1 VKPFLVALMVLA
13 GSSLARA
20 ATPIIWKQDTQAAFA
35 KGDAKSVTITRD
47 GALRLGPSL
56 SEFAD
61 TGEPFVWSI
70 ASSGETVYA
79 GTGGEGRVYRLTS
92 GASELLFDS
101 PERAIFSVAVAK
113 SGTVYAGSSPGGL
126 IYEIPSGGEPR
137 TFARTG
143 DEHVWALIPDGSGG
157 LYAATGGQAG
167 RILHISKA
175 GEVSEIAKTS
185 DPNFSSLIRSSDGT
199 LYAGTDQNGLVYR
212 VSSSGQAD
220 VLYDTSEEEVKTL
233 AMAPDGR
240 LLAGAMSSSRP
251 APQRPPQGAKVSN
264 GGQAGGQSAV
274 YAIKPSG
281 SGWRLWDVPSPSIH
295 ALSVQ
300 ADGSVLVVTG
310 GKGHI
315 YRLHGDG
322 SHTVVTTVDDAEP
335 WAFAPDGKG
344 GGWIASSGSGQVFRL
359 GHSVAREGS
368 LTSEP
373 EDFSLV
379 TQWGRID
386 WAGES
391 TGGGGVAFEVRTGN
405 SDLPDDTW
413 SAWETVAANG
423 KIVSRAAR
431 YVQQKVTLTG
441 DGKQTPVIRSVTLS
455 GLPENIQPLIL
466 DLQVRG
472 PNDPAASA
480 PSGSNGGRKPTK
492 KKDSTGGW
500 VITWTGADVNN
511 DALVY
516 ALHFKGRTE
525 RTWKLLEDDLTGN
538 SYTWQT
544 DSAPEGIMLVRL
556 SVSDSPSNPDHLTLS
571 STRESA
577 PFVIDHGDPAVRI
590 ASVETNAQGQVV
602 ISGSIVDESSAIKAS
617 AYSLNSGDWQVVFPA
632 DDIFDS
638 REEVINLT
646 LSGLAPGEYT
656 LVIRAVDTVGNV
668 GVAKRVFDVK

>member
-1 VKPFLVALMVLA
+1 MKPFLVALVVLT
-13 GSSLARA
+13 GSGLARST
-20 ATPIIWKQDTQAAFA
+20 TPIIWKQDTQAAFA

-70 ASSGETVYA
+70 ARSGETVYA

-92 GASELLFDS
+92 GVSELLFDS
-101 PERAIFSVAVAK
+101 PEHAIFSVAVAK
-113 SGTVYAGSSPGGL
+113 NGTVYAGSSPGGL
-126 IYEIPSGGEPR
+126 IYAISSGGEPR

-143 DEHVWALIPDGSGG
+143 DEHVWVLIPDGSGG
-157 LYAATGGQAG
+157 LYAATGGRAG
-167 RILHISKA
+167 RILRISQA

-212 VSSSGQAD
+212 VSSSGQAA

-251 APQRPPQGAKVSN
+251 ATQRPPQGAKVSN
-264 GGQAGGQSAV
+264 GGKAGGQSVV

-315 YRLHGDG
+315 YRLLGDG
-322 SHTVVTTVDDAEP
+322 SHTVVTTIDDAEP
-335 WAFAPDGKG
+335 WAFSPDSKG
-344 GGWIASSGSGQVFRL
+344 GGWIASNGSGQVFRL
-359 GHSVAREGS
+359 GHSLAREGS

-373 EDFSLV
+373 EDFTLV

-386 WAGES
+386 WVGES
-391 TGGGGVAFEVRTGN
+391 TGAGGVAFEIRTGN

-423 KIVSRAAR
+423 QIASRSAR

-441 DGKQTPVIRSVTLS
+441 DGKQTPLIRSVTLS
-455 GLPENIQPLIL
+455 GLPENIRPLIL

-480 PSGSNGGRKPTK
+480 PSGTTGGHKPSK
-492 KKDSTGGW
+492 KKDSEGGW
-500 VITWTGADVNN
+500 VITWAGADVNN

-525 RTWKLLEDDLTGN
+525 RTWKLLDDDLTGN
-538 SYTWQT
+538 SYTWRT
-544 DSAPEGIMLVRL
+544 DSAPEGTVLVRL
-556 SVSDSPSNPDHLTLS
+556 SVSDSPSNPDHLALA

-577 PFVIDHGDPAVRI
+577 PFVIDHADPAVRI

-602 ISGSIVDESSAIKAS
+602 ISGSIVDDTSVIKTS

-638 REEVINLT
+638 REETLGLT

-656 LVIRAVDTVGNV
+656 LVIRAVDIVGNV